1 MKCSPLIALYVSSCF
16 MQSLCAAL
24 MLNCSLT
31 DKLLAKTKEIQNNFH
46 SAFSQCFNSLKSLD
60 IFFLFRFFVSFSFTS
75 SFVEFLHII
84 RREKASQKAHS
95 HHQDKHYRTGSLS
108 QGEGKGVGEGLYSEG
123 CAKKA
128 GPGMKRACSKVST
141 TSKEKKRR
149 ARRAPLSL

>member
-1 MKCSPLIALYVSSCF
+1 MKCSPQIALCVSSCF

-24 MLNCSLT
+24 VLNCSLIRT
-31 DKLLAKTKEIQNNFH
+31 SFWRKPKKHKNNFH

-108 QGEGKGVGEGLYSEG
+108 QRGGEGSGGGALQ
-123 CAKKA
+123 
-128 GPGMKRACSKVST
+128 
-141 TSKEKKRR
+141 
-149 ARRAPLSL
+149 